1 MQVTA
6 SGVHPN
12 ESEDLNNAEKGW
24 VADTLNDFV
33 AGFNIGMPLEDV
45 LEDGSLVIWGEPVQG
60 DPAQVS
66 SLGTRGKEHVIELA
80 HVLDPSG
87 SSLGVLLG
95 DDLEQRLMWVDSPP

>member
-1 MQVTA
+1 MAVVLSSAMQVTA

-45 LEDGSLVIWGEPVQG
+45 LEDGSLVIWG
-60 DPAQVS
+60 
-66 SLGTRGKEHVIELA
+66 SLCRVTLLRFLVWVPKGKSMSLSWHMCLIHRGR
-80 HVLDPSG
+80 P
-87 SSLGVLLG
+87 
-95 DDLEQRLMWVDSPP
+95 WVFF